1 MSDDS
6 KYNLSLSFIYKD
18 IQSTVILINEY
29 SSIMEEFELK
39 QDQKEFVSNIQNSL
53 EKIKQE
59 IKQEEPV
66 GAHHE

>member
-59 IKQEEPV
+59 IKQKIKE
-66 GAHHE
+66 

>member
-1 MSDDS
+1 MENKMSDDS

-59 IKQEEPV
+59 IKQKIKE
-66 GAHHE
+66 